1 MHQSKLVFIY
11 NSFLISLLIFSHYSE
26 PVVAQEVEDE
36 REFDYSQGGEKGPAH
51 WGDLKQEWADC
62 KRGSMQSPIDMSSD
76 RVQVVVKSGEIKR
89 RYKPSNAIV
98 KNRGHDISLQW
109 LNNSAGMIKIN
120 GTDYFLHQGHWHSP
134 SEHTINGRR
143 FDLELHMVHESFDPN
158 ATYKIAVIALLY
170 KIGPADAFLSKLIEN
185 VMPMADKLTERNIGV
200 IDPRD
205 IKMGGRKYYRYMGS
219 LTVPPCTQGVIW
231 TINKKM
237 RTVSQ
242 DQVRALRIAVHDYA
256 ELNARPLQPL
266 NRRGVQLY
274 GPNLE
279 NTPN

>member
-1 MHQSKLVFIY
+1 MHQTIPIFIIHT
-11 NSFLISLLIFSHYSE
+11 FLLFLLIFSSKS
-26 PVVAQEVEDE
+26 VIAQEVEDE
-36 REFDYSQGGEKGPAH
+36 REFDYSKGGEKGPAH
-51 WGDLKQEWADC
+51 WGDLKHDWSDC
-62 KRGSMQSPIDMSSD
+62 KKGAMQSPIDMSSD
-76 RVQVVVKSGEIKR
+76 RVQVIAKSGEIKR
-89 RYKPSNAIV
+89 RYKPSIAIV

-120 GTDYFLHQGHWHSP
+120 GTDYFLQQGHWHSP
-134 SEHTINGRR
+134 SEHTINGRG
-143 FDLELHMVHESFDPN
+143 FDLELHMVHVSQDPN
-158 ATYKIAVIALLY
+158 VTYTIAVIALLY
-170 KIGPADAFLSKLIEN
+170 KIGPPDAFLNKLIKI

-200 IDPRD
+200 IDPKD

-231 TINKKM
+231 TINKKI

-274 GPNLE
+274 DPE
-279 NTPN
+279 NTNN

>member
-1 MHQSKLVFIY
+1 MHQTKPIFIIY
-11 NSFLISLLIFSHYSE
+11 TFLLFLLIFSSKS
-26 PVVAQEVEDE
+26 VIAQEVEDE
-36 REFDYSQGGEKGPAH
+36 REFDYSKGGEKGPAH
-51 WGDLKQEWADC
+51 WGDLKHEWSDC
-62 KRGSMQSPIDMSSD
+62 KKGGMQSPIDMSSD
-76 RVQVVVKSGEIKR
+76 RVQVIVKSGEIKR

-120 GTDYFLHQGHWHSP
+120 GTDYFLQQGHWHSP
-134 SEHTINGRR
+134 SEHTINGRG
-143 FDLELHMVHESFDPN
+143 FDLELHMVHVSLEPD

-170 KIGPADAFLSKLIEN
+170 KIGPPDAFLNKLIKI
-185 VMPMADKLTERNIGV
+185 VMPMAIKLTESNIGV
-200 IDPRD
+200 IDPKD

-219 LTVPPCTQGVIW
+219 LTVPPCTQGVVW
-231 TINKKM
+231 TINKKI

-274 GPNLE
+274 SPE